1 MISTAAAAAERR
13 VRDYAAMG
21 LHRTGWPADD
31 RAAEWLID
39 ELRAAGIEAHAQP
52 FRAPRWAWQ
61 TAEVRVGGR
70 VVQGQPMSDAGCT
83 GPAGVTG
90 SLAQGGG
97 IVLWERGPD
106 DPARM
111 AAGIYD
117 DLARLEASGA
127 QAVVLLMGDEHG
139 NPVLRNA
146 ERPWNPIALPVL
158 QVAPADAAGV
168 DWGSGEATVIIDGA
182 REEAAALNVAA
193 EVPGSDADAA
203 PVALITPKSGW
214 FSCAAE
220 RGGGIAVWLGAAERI
235 AAGAETRRS
244 LRLLA
249 SSGHELHHLG
259 LDHYL
264 NSLGAAAAHV
274 SAWVHLGASIG
285 ARRGSPRF
293 AASDGGLLALAQ
305 AALDAA
311 GVVREP
317 FPVGEAGFGE
327 ARNVAEIGGRF
338 ISLLGGHP
346 YFHSPMDTFDAAV
359 DLDLLVRHI
368 DAVEQIVRTL
378 LR

>member
-1 MISTAAAAAERR
+1 M
-13 VRDYAAMG
+13 
-21 LHRTGWPADD
+21 
-31 RAAEWLID
+31 
-39 ELRAAGIEAHAQP
+39 
-52 FRAPRWAWQ
+52 AP
-61 TAEVRVGGR
+61 
-70 VVQGQPMSDAGCT
+70 
-83 GPAGVTG
+83 
-90 SLAQGGG
+90 
-97 IVLWERGPD
+97 
-106 DPARM
+106 
-111 AAGIYD
+111 GIYD
-117 DLARLEASGA
+117 DLAQLEAAGA

-193 EVPGSDADAA
+193 EVPRLGCGRRAGRADHAQIGLVQLRRRA
-203 PVALITPKSGW
+203 RRRESRSGW
-214 FSCAAE
+214 APQSGSPPARRPAAVC
-220 RGGGIAVWLGAAERI
+220 GCSP
-235 AAGAETRRS
+235 AAGTNCTISASITTSTRS
-244 LRLLA
+244 ALRRPT
-249 SSGHELHHLG
+249 SP
-259 LDHYL
+259 
-264 NSLGAAAAHV
+264 
-274 SAWVHLGASIG
+274 AWVHLGASIG

-293 AASDGGLLALAQ
+293 AASDGGLLALTQ

-327 ARNVAEIGGRF
+327 ARNVAEIGGCF